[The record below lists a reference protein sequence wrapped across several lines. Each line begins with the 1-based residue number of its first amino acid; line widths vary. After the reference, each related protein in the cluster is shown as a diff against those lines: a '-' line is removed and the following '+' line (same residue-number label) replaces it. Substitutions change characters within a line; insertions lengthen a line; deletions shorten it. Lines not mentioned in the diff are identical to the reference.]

1 MFPVT
6 QVDAQIAPAALRIVI
21 GCDEAGHTYK
31 ETLKAD
37 LESSSLVSSVIDV
50 GVNQNTDKTAYPH
63 LAVAACQKV
72 LDGEADRAL
81 LVCGTGL
88 GVAISANKVP
98 GIRAVTAHDSYSV
111 ERAIMSNDAQVL
123 CMGQRVVGVELAR
136 RLAKEFDPQS
146 GSADKVN
153 AIKQYEKDLY
163 AKEHGSTATM
173 GAGKVVDVADAV
185 DKEGQHTKE
194 ASAKT

>member
-1 MFPVT
+1 M
-6 QVDAQIAPAALRIVI
+6 APGTLRIAI

-31 ETLKAD
+31 ETLKAY

-50 GVNQNTDKTAYPH
+50 GVNENTDETPYF
-63 LAVAACQKV
+63 
-72 LDGEADRAL
+72 
-81 LVCGTGL
+81 
-88 GVAISANKVP
+88 
-98 GIRAVTAHDSYSV
+98 SV
-111 ERAIMSNDAQVL
+111 FSLERAIMSNDAQVL
-123 CMGQRVVGVELAR
+123 CMGQRVVGVELAP
-136 RLAKEFDPQS
+136 RLAKEWLGYRFDPQS

-185 DKEGQHTKE
+185 DKEGHHAKE

>member
-1 MFPVT
+1 M
-6 QVDAQIAPAALRIVI
+6 APQPLRIAI
-21 GCDEAGHTYK
+21 GCDEAGHSYK
-31 ETLKAD
+31 ETIKAD

-50 GVNQNTDKTAYPH
+50 GVNENTDKTAYPH

-98 GIRAVTAHDSYSV
+98 GIRAVTAHDSFSV
-111 ERAIMSNDAQVL
+111 ERAVMSNDAQVL

-136 RLAKEFDPQS
+136 RLAKEWLQYRFDPQS
-146 GSADKVN
+146 GSADKVK
-153 AIKQYEKDLY
+153 AINQYERELY
-163 AKEHGSTATM
+163 AKEHGLTGTT
-173 GAGKVVDVADAV
+173 GAGQLVDVADAV
-185 DKEGQHTKE
+185 EEEGQHLKE
-194 ASAKT
+194 PSAKA

>member
-1 MFPVT
+1 M
-6 QVDAQIAPAALRIVI
+6 APQALRIAI

-50 GVNQNTDKTAYPH
+50 GVNENTDKTAYPH

-98 GIRAVTAHDSYSV
+98 GIRAVTAHDSFSV

-136 RLAKEFDPQS
+136 RLAKEWLGYRFDPQS

-163 AKEHGSTATM
+163 AKEHGLTGTM
-173 GAGKVVDVADAV
+173 GAGGVVDVADAV
-185 DKEGQHTKE
+185 DKESQRLKE
-194 ASAKT
+194 AAAKA

>member
-1 MFPVT
+1 M
-6 QVDAQIAPAALRIVI
+6 APQPLRIAI

-37 LESSSLVSSVIDV
+37 LKSSSLVSSVIDV
-50 GVNQNTDKTAYPH
+50 GVNENTDNTAYPH

-98 GIRAVTAHDSYSV
+98 GIRAVTAHDSFSV

-136 RLAKEFDPQS
+136 RLAKEWLAYRFDPQS
-146 GSADKVN
+146 GSADKVK
-153 AIKQYEKDLY
+153 AINQYEKDLY
-163 AKEHGSTATM
+163 AKQHASNGSN
-173 GAGKVVDVADAV
+173 GAGSVVDVADAV
-185 DKEGQHTKE
+185 AKQGQHVKE
-194 ASAKT
+194 MSAEA

>member
-1 MFPVT
+1 M
-6 QVDAQIAPAALRIVI
+6 APQPLRIAI

-31 ETLKAD
+31 EIIKAD

-50 GVNQNTDKTAYPH
+50 GVNENTDKTAYPH

-98 GIRAVTAHDSYSV
+98 GIRAVTAHDSFSV

-136 RLAKEFDPQS
+136 RLAKEWLEYRFDPQS
-146 GSADKVN
+146 GSADKVK
-153 AIKQYEKDLY
+153 AINQYERDLY
-163 AKEHGSTATM
+163 AKEHGSTGAT
-173 GAGKVVDVADAV
+173 GAGQLVDVADAADAA
-185 DKEGQHTKE
+185 DKEAQHLKE
-194 ASAKT
+194 PSAKA